1 MSTVVEKE
9 GLGVEEKQKKRVNL
23 ICSRNTVDG
32 VYPPLILGINAAR
45 NGADVTIFFTF
56 SGIDIILKKNYE
68 NDYRNVK
75 FYMPG
80 FVGAIPGM
88 ASLATWMV
96 KKKIEGA
103 NIPDIKELVEM
114 AQLEGVKF
122 VGCLMTIDMMGIKR
136 EDLIDGVEIMDA
148 DKFMKLALKSELNMF
163 I

>member
-9 GLGVEEKQKKRVNL
+9 GLGTEERQKKKVNL

-56 SGIDIILKKNYE
+56 SGIEIILRKNYE
-68 NDYRNVK
+68 NDYKNVK

-80 FVGAIPGM
+80 FIGAIPGM
-88 ASLATWMV
+88 ASLATWMI
-96 KKKIEGA
+96 KKKIGEA

-122 VGCLMTIDMMGIKR
+122 VGCLMTIDMMGLKK
-136 EDLIDGVEIMDA
+136 EDLMDGVEIMNA
-148 DKFMKLALKSELNMF
+148 DQFMKLALKSDMNMF